1 MFSQFQ
7 AQYPMGSLVSELLQI
22 HDGNYVVRAVVQVG
36 SVTIA
41 TGMAAAIAID
51 QAEDQ
56 ARIRALAVLGI
67 HPLDQTQPGD
77 VLEATPTS
85 VSPTPESLDT
95 PSYEPEEPLA
105 QTFNYDPED
114 WPTEEVRPSISST
127 TQSPPPATILPD
139 TPKYRSQNGK
149 VVTQASRASP
159 QTGMHPKPI
168 DLSDVIAQTSVE
180 LKRLNWSDAQGRGYL
195 QRTYQKRSR
204 QQLTDEELL
213 EFLHYLQ
220 SQPSAD
226 EPSF

>member
-1 MFSQFQ
+1 
-7 AQYPMGSLVSELLQI
+7 MGSLVSELLQI

-51 QAEDQ
+51 QAEDL

-67 HPLDQTQPGD
+67 HPLDQTQKPEDDFPG
-77 VLEATPTS
+77 VTTS
-85 VSPTPESLDT
+85 LSTAPERLDT
-95 PSYEPEEPLA
+95 SNHEPEEPLA

-114 WPTEEVRPSISST
+114 WPTEEAEPSISST

-220 SQPSAD
+220 SQPSVD